1 MMKPETVQKLIK
13 RMERSLE
20 RHYCGK
26 YAELSMDY
34 ITDKIT
40 WLHHYKHI
48 TQEQFDRLVNMV
60 LAVYEGWDE
69 FPG

>member
-13 RMERSLE
+13 R
-20 RHYCGK
+20 
-26 YAELSMDY
+26 Y
-34 ITDKIT
+34 ITDKIA

-48 TQEQFDRLVNMV
+48 TKEQFDRLVNMV